1 MAQVP
6 GRRLTSL
13 TVLSGGERALT
24 ATALLFALLE
34 ANPAPFCVLDEVDA
48 ALDES
53 NVKRFTSAL
62 KKLGKKTQFIVIT
75 HNRGTIESAGTIYG
89 LSMGDDHASKVLSLR
104 LSDIPDNSDN

>member
-1 MAQVP
+1 MKRFGHARQREKDHLAVL
-6 GRRLTSL
+6 GMNRR
-13 TVLSGGERALT
+13 E
-24 ATALLFALLE
+24 LE

-53 NVKRFTSAL
+53 NVRRFTSSL

-89 LSMGDDHASKVLSLR
+89 LSMGDDHATNVLSLR
-104 LSDIPDNSDN
+104 LSDLPDNSEN